1 MLLDISG
8 SMSGDTIPSPWDN
21 AKDLVKA
28 FLKQVSPRDW
38 IALDVFGEREKEIV
52 PFTHDFV
59 SIPAAMD
66 GLPRPSTKHAKEI
79 YGTKTFA
86 GDALANILGRLQQG
100 MGFGDS
106 VVFFSDGELTGNDAD
121 GSKASLNS
129 MTTLAER
136 RGVRLFLALASN
148 RTPVQLRLDGLGSGY
163 DSAYIVSDTAALMAK
178 TGGATFEPVPLGPWG
193 SERIYQ
199 STSLS
204 RRMAVLYGAI
214 QGTYRTELRLEQSLP
229 KKKRLHLTFVNKKG
243 KAIHNVRLFYPEH
256 LIPDSGAPR

>member
-86 GDALANILGRLQQG
+86 GDALADILVESQQR
-100 MGFGDS
+100 MRFGDS
-106 VVFFSDGELTGNDAD
+106 VVFFSDGQLTGNDAD
-121 GSKASLNS
+121 GSKASLSS
-129 MTTLAER
+129 MTNLAER
-136 RGVRLFLALASN
+136 GGVRLFLALASN
-148 RTPVQLRLDGLGSGY
+148 RTPMQLRLNGLGSGY
-163 DSAYIVSDTAALMAK
+163 DSAYSMAIVSDTAALMAK
-178 TGGATFEPVPLGPWG
+178 TGGATFEPVMPLVPWG
-193 SERIYQ
+193 SEHIYQ

-204 RRMAVLYGAI
+204 QRMAVLYGAI

-229 KKKRLHLTFVNKKG
+229 KKKRLHLTLVNKQG
-243 KAIHNVRLFYPEH
+243 KA
-256 LIPDSGAPR
+256 